1 MEFTF
6 NIEKLLGP
14 VTNKGIVFIS
24 GEDEHKY
31 SYEDLKNI
39 NILLDKIGKYSA
51 QVCQYQIIFNFIII
65 QAQELP
71 TPITSGYKFFG
82 SDQHIYILCDKNKFI
97 GFIKV
102 GRKHLFIYDE
112 IGVPIEIN
120 PLCVLDFYTY
130 ETCQRKGYGKIMF
143 SEMLL
148 KEKVEPRKLGI
159 DRPSSKFL
167 NFLQKYYGLKD
178 YVPQNNNYVVF
189 KDYFIDEPQKKDKYD
204 IYGHN
209 YNYNNYNNYTSSKGS
224 YNYNSNSKN
233 ILTQRKLGKYSQ
245 MNNNENISYN
255 NTKNNEASNQKDDR
269 DFTTRIY
276 REYYNKSKEVP
287 QKEDD
292 QQKEKEDE
300 NSEEY
305 QNKLRK
311 KKSFGYNQ
319 YQSTSS
325 EYGAFFHMNK

>member
-1 MEFTF
+1 
-6 NIEKLLGP
+6 
-14 VTNKGIVFIS
+14 
-24 GEDEHKY
+24 
-31 SYEDLKNI
+31 
-39 NILLDKIGKYSA
+39 
-51 QVCQYQIIFNFIII
+51 
-65 QAQELP
+65 
-71 TPITSGYKFFG
+71 
-82 SDQHIYILCDKNKFI
+82 
-97 GFIKV
+97 
-102 GRKHLFIYDE
+102 
-112 IGVPIEIN
+112 
-120 PLCVLDFYTY
+120 
-130 ETCQRKGYGKIMF
+130 
-143 SEMLL
+143 MLL
-148 KEKVEPRKLGI
+148 REKIQTRKLGF

-255 NTKNNEASNQKDDR
+255 NAKNNEASNQKDDR